1 MASIGDALYATTL
14 TSDRLLLEPLRVDH
28 AEVMTPV
35 LSDPDMYVF
44 TGGAPPTV
52 DELRSRYARQV
63 VGGSADGSQR
73 WLNWVVRRRTDN
85 ESVGEAVGFVQATV
99 VDANGRPDAEVAW
112 VIGTA
117 HQGNGFAHEAAGLM
131 ATWLRQQGIVTI
143 FAHVHP
149 DHAASEGVAERIG
162 LSATDRVEDGEVRW
176 QSPLS

>member
-1 MASIGDALYATTL
+1 MASIGDGLDATTL

-28 AEVMTPV
+28 AEAMAPV

-52 DELRSRYARQV
+52 DELRRRYARQV
-63 VGGSADGSQR
+63 VGASADGSQR
-73 WLNWVVRRRTDN
+73 WLNWVVLRRTGR

-99 VDANGRPDAEVAW
+99 ADANGAPEAEVAW

-131 ATWLRQQGIVTI
+131 TTWLRQQGVVLI

-149 DHAASEGVAERIG
+149 DHGTSAGVAERIG
-162 LSATDRVEDGEVRW
+162 LAPTDRVEDGEVRW